1 MACWNFWVTIMWS
14 FNANCSWVTFT
25 MMRNN
30 IAFAVVGTNLAS
42 EPSQCLDSIQK
53 QDIPE
58 ACSVTVYY
66 VDSEGK
72 LSPPDPGKTSPID
85 FTPIVRD
92 SDGVD
97 DIARDVLAIS
107 KEISEEHEWVW
118 MINAND
124 RLYSRFSL
132 MDAIKSIDLAAVQ
145 LEAITSIHFGEAQQ
159 SMGTK
164 KQHKGKLSALCN
176 KYGFSQILGRGDCN
190 LVRSYVFKTAFGEHF
205 ERALSQAANSDL
217 DRFWLVSKYFYLAN
231 FDEKAVFFDAQIV
244 SRGKALPLWFAADD
258 SEAEIEGKY
267 CFKLVDEFKELSVAR
282 GDDVKFSAPFF
293 RTDQTILWQHLIRC
307 QELFFKRMG
316 DETEETTISE
326 NFAIFLENWERINDI
341 AGILDNER
349 LAERITSLVAA
360 AALYSAKIMSGSHE
374 DKDRLGNLFE
384 SERQAEPMFPSTI
397 LSV

>member
-1 MACWNFWVTIMWS
+1 
-14 FNANCSWVTFT
+14 

-42 EPSQCLDSIQK
+42 EPGQCLDSIQN

-66 VDSEGK
+66 VDPDGI
-72 LSPPDPGKTSPID
+72 LSPPILSESSPID
-85 FTPIVRD
+85 FMPIIRD
-92 SDGVD
+92 ADGVD
-97 DIARDVLAIS
+97 DIAQDVLAIS
-107 KEISEEHEWVW
+107 KQISEEHEWIW
-118 MINAND
+118 IINAND

-132 MDAIKSIDLAAVQ
+132 KDAINSIDLAAVQ

-176 KYGFSQILGRGDCN
+176 SYGFSQILGRGDCN

-205 ERALSQAANSDL
+205 ERALSQTAQSDL
-217 DRFWLVSKYFYLAN
+217 DRFWLISKYFYLAN

-258 SEAEIEGKY
+258 SEADIESKY
-267 CFKLVDEFKELSVAR
+267 CFKLVDEFKQLSIAR

-293 RTDQTILWQHLIRC
+293 RTEQTILWQHLIRC
-307 QELFFKRMG
+307 QELFFKKMSN
-316 DETEETTISE
+316 ETEETAISE
-326 NFAIFLENWERINDI
+326 NFAIFLGNWEKINDI
-341 AGILDNER
+341 ASILDNEK

-374 DKDRLGNLFE
+374 DKDRLASLFE
-384 SERQAEPMFPSTI
+384 SERQAEPMFPSTTI
-397 LSV
+397 SD